1 MTRAIVIEC
10 PICRKRV
17 SMRKAVNHGRNRHAD
32 IDLTEYISIIKE
44 TKNKGLLRYK
54 QYKTPRA
61 PKSPVSGTNVLQQA
75 RNASRGVT
83 SIISA
88 GAFGMGKK
96 R

>member
-61 PKSPVSGTNVLQQA
+61 PSHRYLVLMFF
-75 RNASRGVT
+75 S
-83 SIISA
+83 
-88 GAFGMGKK
+88 K
-96 R
+96 REMRVEG